1 MNTNIQQGR
10 PFVALAIAVA
20 LFVALVLGVVVARQF
35 GLVDPL
41 NARRIGAIGLGIVLI
56 AAGNLVPKM
65 RLLQWSGRRP
75 ETGAAAERIAGWTL
89 VLTGAAV
96 VSLWLFAPGEN
107 TMLVSSAVATS
118 AFALM
123 IAAWALISMR
133 GRDMGGALP
142 SVNSDAQGLR
152 AAQAK
157 RLALFHILFAL
168 LWAFAMFLADS
179 LWGGNVVLWMAVA
192 FSIALAFASGPL
204 VRLLRS
210 RQSE

>member
-1 MNTNIQQGR
+1 MNTKIQQGR

-20 LFVALVLGVVVARQF
+20 LFVALVLGVVVARQL

-65 RLLQWSGRRP
+65 RLLQWPGRRP
-75 ETGAAAERIAGWTL
+75 GTGAAAERIAGWTL

-123 IAAWALISMR
+123 IAAWPLMSMR
-133 GRDMGGALP
+133 GRDMGEALP
-142 SVNSDAQGLR
+142 GVNSDAQGVR
-152 AAQAK
+152 AAQTK

-168 LWAFAMFLADS
+168 FWAFAMFLADS

-192 FSIALAFASGPL
+192 FSIALAFSSGPL
-204 VRLLRS
+204 VRLLQS
-210 RQSE
+210 RQRE